1 MTTAVITGASQG
13 IGAAI
18 ALALAGEPQARL
30 FLLAR
35 TKSSLEAVASQ
46 CQSLGAHAEAMVC
59 DVTDEAAVAAVAG
72 ELEKRGE
79 TLDLLIN
86 NAGHFLQKD
95 LFSTSPK
102 EFRQCIESNLV
113 SAFLVSNAFV
123 PAMMKQ
129 GHGTI
134 FFMGSVASLQ
144 AYPGSGAYC
153 AAKHGLLGLAR
164 AIRQTTQASGL
175 RVTTIMP
182 GATDSPSW
190 DNSEIPKQRLMPAED
205 IAQSVLAIYK
215 LSDRSVVEEIVL
227 RPTAGDL

>member
-18 ALALAGEPQARL
+18 ALALAAQPQARL

-35 TKSSLEAVASQ
+35 TKSSLESVATQ
-46 CQSLGAHAEAMVC
+46 CRSLGAHAEAMVC
-59 DVTDEAAVAAVAG
+59 DVTNEAAVTAVAA
-72 ELEKRGE
+72 EIETRE

-86 NAGHFLQKD
+86 NAGHFLQQE
-95 LFSTSPK
+95 LFSTSSE

-113 SAFLVSNAFV
+113 GAFLISKAFV

-190 DNSEIPKQRLMPAED
+190 DNSEISRERLMPAED

-215 LSDRSVVEEIVL
+215 LSDRSVVEEIIL